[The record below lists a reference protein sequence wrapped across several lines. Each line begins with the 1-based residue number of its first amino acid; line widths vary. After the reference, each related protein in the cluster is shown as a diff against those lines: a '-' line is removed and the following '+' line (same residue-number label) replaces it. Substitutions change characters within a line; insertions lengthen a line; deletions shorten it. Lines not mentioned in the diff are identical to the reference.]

1 MRRTGTI
8 MSAREAL
15 REILDGLPDD
25 RVNEVLDFARFLTWQ
40 EERQAWRQFG
50 QDQLAGAYG
59 PDEPD
64 YRVEEVKPELG
75 S

>member
-1 MRRTGTI
+1 

-15 REILDGLPDD
+15 QEILDGLPDD

-40 EERQAWRQFG
+40 EESQAWRRFG
-50 QDQLAGAYG
+50 EDQLARAYG

-64 YRVEEVKPELG
+64 YRAADLPT

>member
-1 MRRTGTI
+1 

-25 RVNEVLDFARFLTWQ
+25 RVNEVLDFARFLTGQ

-50 QDQLAGAYG
+50 HDQLARAYG